1 MIDLEVDLNVDENG
15 NTGKNEFEQNV
26 HQNEDTEDNKT
37 QQNLQFD
44 KWTID
49 EKEEVNVVKDFI
61 QELCVCHNIHV
72 TRNT

>member
-44 KWTID
+44 K
-49 EKEEVNVVKDFI
+49 
-61 QELCVCHNIHV
+61 
-72 TRNT
+72 